1 MEITP
6 PIPGPPIA
14 PKMLTTFAMTADARL
29 SARILELRKKIG
41 AVAHYIVQ

>member
-29 SARILELRKKIG
+29 SARILEYERRSEP
-41 AVAHYIVQ
+41 